1 MLQIGLIERKNT
13 ITTDEFV
20 SKLKTQNVIDKTAT
34 YSQKEYLLNSQNHFN
49 DGSLID
55 FLYIHTIKDSIT
67 TDHVT

>member
-20 SKLKTQNVIDKTAT
+20 SKLKKQNVIDKTAT
-34 YSQKEYLLNSQNHFN
+34 YSRKEYLLSSQNHFN

-55 FLYIHTIKDSIT
+55 FL
-67 TDHVT
+67 

>member
-34 YSQKEYLLNSQNHFN
+34 YSRKEYLLNSQNHFN

-55 FLYIHTIKDSIT
+55 FL
-67 TDHVT
+67 